1 MTKSPYVLALIPARA
16 GSKGVPGKN
25 ILKVG
30 GRPLITY
37 SIDHALASKYITR
50 TIVSTDGEDIAQ
62 VARDAGAEVPFMRPA
77 AFAGD
82 QSPDIDVFRHA
93 LEFLS
98 KSEGVL
104 PDIIVHLRPT
114 GPIRRVEI
122 IDQAIEMVLADDD
135 ADSLRSVSLATE
147 SPFKMWL
154 MDGKYMKPLMTL
166 PDRPEAHSTARQY
179 LPKAY
184 WQNGYLDITRP
195 KTVLEKNSMVGDTP
209 LCFVINEP
217 KYEIDYPEDV
227 VAVEEALR
235 VMRETGKFPH
245 EISPQ
250 APVGE
255 RSPA

>member
-1 MTKSPYVLALIPARA
+1 MTKAPYVLALIPARA

-25 ILKVG
+25 ILNVG
-30 GRPLITY
+30 GQPLITY
-37 SIDHALASKYITR
+37 SIEHAQASSFISR

-62 VARDAGAEVPFMRPA
+62 VAREAGAEVPFMRPA
-77 AFAGD
+77 AFAQD
-82 QSPDIDVFRHA
+82 DSPDIDVFRHA

-98 KSEGVL
+98 ETEGTL

-114 GPIRRVEI
+114 GPIRRVKI
-122 IDQAIEMVLADDD
+122 IDQAVEMMIADDN

-154 MDGKYMKPLMTL
+154 MDGPYMKPLLTL
-166 PDRPEAHSTARQY
+166 PDRPDAHSTARQY
-179 LPKAY
+179 LPKVY

-195 KTVLEKNSMVGDTP
+195 KTVMQKNSMVGDK
-209 LCFVINEP
+209 LLSLVIDEP

-227 VAVEEALR
+227 MAVEEALR
-235 VMRETGKFPH
+235 VWREQGKFPH
-245 EISPQ
+245 EISPL
-250 APVGE
+250 VREGE